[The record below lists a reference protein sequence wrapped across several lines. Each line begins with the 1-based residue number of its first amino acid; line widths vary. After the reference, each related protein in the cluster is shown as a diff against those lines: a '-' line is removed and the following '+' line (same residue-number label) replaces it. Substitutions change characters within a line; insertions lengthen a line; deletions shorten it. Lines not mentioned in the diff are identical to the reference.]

1 MVDWS
6 REMRCRYHNR
16 RLLIVRRI
24 LCYVYSA
31 KEETIPSWLET
42 AEKQVRQVDE
52 YLVVPHKLE
61 RIQADADARLLSDT
75 RVKKGA
81 LRRRKRHFLAYDGSR
96 TRDSPASSRCDSK
109 NRSRHR

>member
-1 MVDWS
+1 
-6 REMRCRYHNR
+6 
-16 RLLIVRRI
+16 VRRI

-31 KEETIPSWLET
+31 KEETISSWLER

-61 RIQADADARLLSDT
+61 CIQADADARLLSGT

-96 TRDSPASSRCDSK
+96 TRESPAYRTCNSK
-109 NRSRHR
+109 NRRRSS